1 MFRADSKLMKM
12 LTKIAN
18 MLIVSVLWCI
28 CCIPVITIIPA
39 CAALFHT
46 TVEIIQGNGMGVVR
60 DFLLTFREE
69 IAKGIFFT
77 LGSIIVVF
85 LLSVCVYFG
94 WRNYDKVLGMF
105 YLMLGIVLLL
115 FTILV
120 LLHLPVVFFRIFRK
134 TRSCST
140 INSLYVVH
148 APDTGIVR
156 TCFAGGTGI
165 YDDQSACFN
174 FSYSRTLYGHCEQRN
189 EEGAGQ
195 GRHGAGRSCLKN
207 EKSCIGERIV

>member
-94 WRNYDKVLGMF
+94 EIMTRYWEC
-105 YLMLGIVLLL
+105 
-115 FTILV
+115 FT
-120 LLHLPVVFFRIFRK
+120 
-134 TRSCST
+134 
-140 INSLYVVH
+140 
-148 APDTGIVR
+148 
-156 TCFAGGTGI
+156 
-165 YDDQSACFN
+165 
-174 FSYSRTLYGHCEQRN
+174 
-189 EEGAGQ
+189 
-195 GRHGAGRSCLKN
+195 
-207 EKSCIGERIV
+207 

>member
-120 LLHLPVVFFRIFRK
+120 LLHLPVVFSEYSEKPGVVVRLTVYMLS
-134 TRSCST
+134 TRLIQALFELVLLAVLVFMT
-140 INSLYVVH
+140 INLPVLIFLI
-148 APDTGIVR
+148 PGLFMDIVSKGMKKGLGR
-156 TCFAGGTGI
+156 VAMV
-165 YDDQSACFN
+165 
-174 FSYSRTLYGHCEQRN
+174 L
-189 EEGAGQ
+189 EEA
-195 GRHGAGRSCLKN
+195 A
-207 EKSCIGERIV
+207 

>member
-120 LLHLPVVFFRIFRK
+120 LLHLPVAFSEYSGKPGVVVRLTVYMLSTRLIQALFELVLLAVLVFM
-134 TRSCST
+134 T
-140 INSLYVVH
+140 INLPVLIFLI
-148 APDTGIVR
+148 PGLFMDIVSKGMKKGLGR
-156 TCFAGGTGI
+156 VAMV
-165 YDDQSACFN
+165 
-174 FSYSRTLYGHCEQRN
+174 L
-189 EEGAGQ
+189 EEA
-195 GRHGAGRSCLKN
+195 A
-207 EKSCIGERIV
+207 

>member
-120 LLHLPVVFFRIFRK
+120 LLHLPVFFSEYSGKPGVVVRLTVYMLSTRLIQALFELVLLAVLVFM
-134 TRSCST
+134 T
-140 INSLYVVH
+140 INLPVLIFLI
-148 APDTGIVR
+148 PGLFMDIVSKGMKKGLGR
-156 TCFAGGTGI
+156 VAMV
-165 YDDQSACFN
+165 
-174 FSYSRTLYGHCEQRN
+174 L
-189 EEGAGQ
+189 EEA
-195 GRHGAGRSCLKN
+195 A
-207 EKSCIGERIV
+207 

>member
-120 LLHLPVVFFRIFRK
+120 LLHLPVVFSEYSGK
-134 TRSCST
+134 PG
-140 INSLYVVH
+140 VV
-148 APDTGIVR
+148 VR
-156 TCFAGGTGI
+156 LTV
-165 YDDQSACFN
+165 YMLSD
-174 FSYSRTLYGHCEQRN
+174 RLWTL
-189 EEGAGQ
+189 
-195 GRHGAGRSCLKN
+195 
-207 EKSCIGERIV
+207 

>member
-46 TVEIIQGNGMGVVR
+46 TVEIIQGNGMGVVH
-60 DFLLTFREE
+60 DFLRTFREE
-69 IAKGIFFT
+69 ISQGIFFT

-94 WRNYDKVLGMF
+94 WRNYDKALGMF
-105 YLMLGIVLLL
+105 YLIFGILLL
-115 FTILV
+115 LLTILI
-120 LLHLPVVFFRIFRK
+120 LLHLPVVFSVYSGKSGVVVRLAIYMLSTRLLQALFELVLLVVLVFMTMNLPVLIFLVPGLFMDLVSK
-134 TRSCST
+134 GMQKG
-140 INSLYVVH
+140 L
-148 APDTGIVR
+148 
-156 TCFAGGTGI
+156 
-165 YDDQSACFN
+165 
-174 FSYSRTLYGHCEQRN
+174 SRVAMVL
-189 EEGAGQ
+189 EEA
-195 GRHGAGRSCLKN
+195 A
-207 EKSCIGERIV
+207 

>member
-120 LLHLPVVFFRIFRK
+120 LLHLPVVFSEYSGKPGVVVRLTVYMLS
-134 TRSCST
+134 TRLIQALFELVLLAVLVFMT
-140 INSLYVVH
+140 INLPVLIFLI
-148 APDTGIVR
+148 PGLFMDIVSK
-156 TCFAGGTGI
+156 GMKKGL
-165 YDDQSACFN
+165 
-174 FSYSRTLYGHCEQRN
+174 SRVAMVL
-189 EEGAGQ
+189 EEA
-195 GRHGAGRSCLKN
+195 A
-207 EKSCIGERIV
+207 